1 MITNATSQLN
11 DNSSTPWRRY
21 RGLLPVAVVIVT
33 ALLLSLAGDMAQ
45 VALQFDRSL
54 IQHGQLWRLLT
65 GHIVHGNLHHAV
77 LNVLG
82 TALMAALFSR
92 TYQFISWLV
101 IVFASAIAIDVGL
114 WIWMPRLEWYVG
126 LSGVLHGVLAA
137 GAVAWWK
144 TEDRMLAM
152 LLTLKMIGKL
162 TWEQT
167 QGALPLSG
175 ELPVVVNA
183 HLYGTIG
190 GLIGAGICW
199 RDVRE
204 MKPRALPAKVA

>member
-92 TYQFISWLV
+92 TYQFRSWLV

-152 LLTLKMIGKL
+152 LLTLIMIGKL

-183 HLYGTIG
+183 HLYGAIG